1 MLGPIQGMNKR
12 GGLSMKKGSLIRVL
26 AGSFLT
32 LALLL
37 SCVGAPQTVP
47 STRNDTTPLS
57 LSIFHVNDTHA
68 KLESSLT
75 EFRVDISPELKA
87 KRTFVELGGFARLWA
102 AVDALRAERPNSF
115 FLHAGDVFQGT
126 LYFTEF
132 KGKADGDFLNAMGL
146 DAMVI
151 GNHEFDKGPSVLA
164 DFIKDAQFPV
174 LACNVDLSAESSLKD
189 SIKPYVIKE
198 VAGAKVAI
206 VGIANPDTANISSP
220 GPTVQFLDPV
230 SSLEKVVKELEAK
243 GINKIV
249 VLSHGG
255 YELDKTMG
263 STVSGVDVI
272 VGGHSHF
279 VLGPVADFGLKSQ
292 GDYPTVVSGPAG
304 DPVLVVTSWNWANM
318 IGVLDVEF
326 DQNGKISSYKG
337 SGKLLAGLDK
347 FRIYDIPDGDGKLK
361 RVEFVRTADG
371 TYAAKEYDG
380 KAYKVVPSEKA
391 LENYMAALN
400 ALNSRFKDDSRFLFI
415 NPKKEGLEKLAK
427 YSPALDA
434 LKAKIATKAEDALK
448 RGNNSGPGPII
459 ADSMIWKTK
468 ADIAIMNPGGVRV
481 DLDSG
486 DISVAKVYELQPFAN
501 TLVTLDVTGEEVQK
515 ILEDMTDFS
524 ITRYTKAPET
534 AYVYVSG
541 LTMTLLVNNA
551 KGSRVTEVMVKAKD
565 GSWKPL
571 DPKGTYKLVVNNFM
585 ADGGDTNL
593 TLGAIPKAR
602 KYDTGYV
609 DSEAMLDYVLGKTLK
624 ETKEERVKNVF

>member
-1 MLGPIQGMNKR
+1 
-12 GGLSMKKGSLIRVL
+12 MKKHSLIRVL
-26 AGSFLT
+26 AGSFLA
-32 LALLL
+32 LAVL
-37 SCVGAPQTVP
+37 VGCAGTPQAVP
-47 STRNDTTPLS
+47 ISKVDATPLS

-75 EFRVDISPELKA
+75 ELKTDITPELKA

-102 AVDALRAERPNSF
+102 AVEALRAEKPNSF

-132 KGKADGDFLNAMGL
+132 KGKADEDFLNAMGL

-164 DFIKDAQFPV
+164 DFIKDAKFPV
-174 LACNVDLSAESSLKD
+174 LACNVDLSAEPSLKG
-189 SIKPYVIKE
+189 SIKPYIIKE

-206 VGIANPDTANISSP
+206 VGIANPDTPDISSP
-220 GPTVQFLDPV
+220 GPTVKFLDPV
-230 SSLEKVVKELEAK
+230 SSLEKVVKELESK

-255 YELDKTMG
+255 YELDKSMA
-263 STVSGVDVI
+263 SKVSGVDVI
-272 VGGHSHF
+272 VGGHSHSI
-279 VLGPVADFGLKSQ
+279 LGSVADLGLNAQ
-292 GDYPTVVSGPAG
+292 GDYPTVVTSPAG
-304 DPVLVVTSWNWANM
+304 EPVLVVTSWCWANM
-318 IGVLDVEF
+318 IGVLDVDF
-326 DQNGKISSYKG
+326 DKDGKITSYKG
-337 SGKLLAGLDK
+337 SSKLLAGLDK
-347 FRIYDIPDGDGKLK
+347 FRIYDLPDADGKLK

-371 TYAAKEYDG
+371 TYSAKEYDG
-380 KAYKVVPSEKA
+380 KAYAVVPTGKA
-391 LENYMAALN
+391 LENYMAAFN
-400 ALNSRFKDDSRFLFI
+400 ALASRFKDDPRFLFV
-415 NPKKEGLEKLAK
+415 NPKQEGLEKLAK

-434 LKAKIATKAEDALK
+434 LKAKIATKAEDSLK
-448 RGNNSGPGPII
+448 RGNNTGPGPII
-459 ADSMIWKTK
+459 ADSMIWKTG

-515 ILEDMTDFS
+515 ILEDMTDFC
-524 ITRYTKAPET
+524 ITSYVKAPET

-541 LTMTLLVNNA
+541 LKLTLLVNNA

-585 ADGGDTNL
+585 ADGGDKNV

>member
-1 MLGPIQGMNKR
+1 
-12 GGLSMKKGSLIRVL
+12 MKKHSLIRVL
-26 AGSFLT
+26 AGSFLA
-32 LALLL
+32 LAVL
-37 SCVGAPQTVP
+37 VGCAGTPKTAP
-47 STRNDTTPLS
+47 STQAAPSIQVDATPLS

-68 KLESSLT
+68 KLESTLT
-75 EFRVDISPELKA
+75 ELKVDITPELKA
-87 KRTFVELGGFARLWA
+87 KRTYVELGGFARLWA
-102 AVDALRAERPNSF
+102 AVEALRAEKPNSF

-164 DFIKDAQFPV
+164 DFIKDAKFPV
-174 LACNVDLSAESSLKD
+174 LACNVDLSAEPSLKD
-189 SIKPYVIKE
+189 SIKPYVIKD

-206 VGIANPDTANISSP
+206 VGIANPDTPDISSP
-220 GPTVQFLDPV
+220 GPTVKFLDPV

-255 YELDKTMG
+255 YEIDKDLG
-263 STVSGVDVI
+263 SKVNGVDVI

-279 VLGPVADFGLKSQ
+279 VLGPFADLGLKSQ
-292 GDYPTVVSGPAG
+292 GDYPTVMKSPAG

-318 IGVLDVEF
+318 IGVLDVDF
-326 DQNGKISSYKG
+326 DKDGKITSFKG
-337 SGKLLAGLDK
+337 SSKLLAGTDK
-347 FRIYDIPDGDGKLK
+347 FRIYDLPDAEGKLK
-361 RVEFVRTADG
+361 RVEFVRAADG

-380 KAYKVVPSEKA
+380 KAYVIAPSGKT
-391 LENYMAALN
+391 LENYMN
-400 ALNSRFKDDSRFLFI
+400 AFNTLVTRFKDDSRFLFMD
-415 NPKKEGLEKLAK
+415 PKKEGVEKLAK
-427 YSPALDA
+427 YSPALKA
-434 LKAKIATKAEDALK
+434 LQAKIATKAEDALK
-448 RGNNSGPGPII
+448 RGNNTGPGPII
-459 ADSMIWKTK
+459 ADSMIWKTG
-468 ADIAIMNPGGVRV
+468 AEIAIMNPGGVRV

-501 TLVTLDVTGEEVQK
+501 TLVTLDVSGEEVLK
-515 ILEDMTDFS
+515 ILEDMTDFC
-524 ITRYTKAPET
+524 ITSYAKSPET

-541 LTMTLLVNNA
+541 LKLTLLVNNA
-551 KGSRVTEVMVKAKD
+551 KGARVTEVMVKAKD

-571 DPKGTYKLVVNNFM
+571 DPKGTYKLVVNNFI
-585 ADGGDTNL
+585 ADGGDKNV

-624 ETKEERVKNVF
+624 ESKEERVKNLF

>member
-1 MLGPIQGMNKR
+1 
-12 GGLSMKKGSLIRVL
+12 MKKRSLIRVL
-26 AGSFLT
+26 AGSFL
-32 LALLL
+32 ALTVLIG
-37 SCVGAPQTVP
+37 CAGTPQTAV
-47 STRNDTTPLS
+47 STKVDATPLS

-102 AVDALRAERPNSF
+102 AVEALRAEKPNSF

-132 KGKADGDFLNAMGL
+132 KGKADEDFLNAMGL

-164 DFIKDAQFPV
+164 DFIKDAKFPV
-174 LACNVDLSAESSLKD
+174 LACNVDLSAEPSLKD
-189 SIKPYVIKE
+189 SIKPYVIKD

-206 VGIANPDTANISSP
+206 VGIANPDTPDISSP
-220 GPTVQFLDPV
+220 GPTVKFLDPV
-230 SSLEKVVKELEAK
+230 SSLEKAVKELEAK

-255 YELDKTMG
+255 YELDQDLSSK
-263 STVSGVDVI
+263 VNGVDVI
-272 VGGHSHF
+272 VGGHSHY
-279 VLGPVADFGLKSQ
+279 VLGPVADLGLKSQ
-292 GDYPTVVSGPAG
+292 GDYPTVVKSPAG

-318 IGVLDVEF
+318 IGVLDVDF
-326 DQNGKISSYKG
+326 DKDGKITSFNGSS
-337 SGKLLAGLDK
+337 KLLAGLDK
-347 FRIYDIPDGDGKLK
+347 FRIYDLPDGDGKLK

-371 TYAAKEYDG
+371 TYSAKEYDG

-391 LENYMAALN
+391 LENYMTAFN
-400 ALNSRFKDDSRFLFI
+400 ALVSRFKDDSRFLFMD
-415 NPKKEGLEKLAK
+415 PKKEGVEKLAK

-448 RGNNSGPGPII
+448 RGNNTGPGPII
-459 ADSMIWKTK
+459 ADSMIWKTG

-501 TLVTLDVTGEEVQK
+501 TLVTLDVSGEEVQK
-515 ILEDMTDFS
+515 ILEDMTDFA
-524 ITRYTKAPET
+524 INKYAKDPET

-541 LTMTLLVNNA
+541 LKLTLLVNNA
-551 KGSRVTEVMVKAKD
+551 KGSRVTDVMVKAKD
-565 GSWKPL
+565 GSWQPL
-571 DPKGTYKLVVNNFM
+571 DPKGTYKLVVNNFI
-585 ADGGDTNL
+585 ADGGDKNV

-609 DSEAMLDYVLGKTLK
+609 DSEAMLDYVFGKTLK